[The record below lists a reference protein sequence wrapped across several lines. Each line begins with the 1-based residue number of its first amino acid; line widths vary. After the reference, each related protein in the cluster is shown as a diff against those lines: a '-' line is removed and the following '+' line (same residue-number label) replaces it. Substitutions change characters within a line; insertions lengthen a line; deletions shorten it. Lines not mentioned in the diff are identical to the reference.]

1 MKQNA
6 VRWGIMGTA
15 GIARKSWKGI
25 QLTGNSV
32 VAAVA
37 SRDLQR
43 SDQFITECQAEAPM
57 PSLPEALGSYEELL
71 ASPEVD
77 AVYMPLPTGIRKEW
91 VLRAAQ
97 AGKHVLSEKPCA
109 VSVADLEQ
117 MLDACRKAGVQF
129 MDNVM
134 FVHSARFNRIRDLL
148 QAEDAIGQMK
158 RMTSA
163 FSFLGDMDFFTNNI
177 RMDSRLEP
185 LGCLG
190 DLGWYCIRFF
200 LSVMKWQMPIE
211 ARGWTLF
218 EAGGGDSPSSV
229 PAEFSGE
236 LLFEGGVSASFY
248 CSFVADTQQW
258 AIVSGTGGVL
268 QVSDFVLPS
277 AGEELAYLVRKH
289 TFRKQGCDFR
299 MEMSEQTTLTP
310 EASHGQPGAQEVN
323 CFRNFAD
330 QVRSGQLNE
339 EWFEAA
345 LKTQMV
351 ANACL
356 DAAQAP
362 GK

>member
-1 MKQNA
+1 MKQKP

-25 QLTGNSV
+25 QLTGNSIIT
-32 VAAVA
+32 AVA
-37 SRDLQR
+37 SRDHQR

-57 PSLPEALGSYEELL
+57 PATPQAFGSYEELL

-91 VLRAAQ
+91 VLRSAR

-109 VSVADLEQ
+109 VSVADLQQ

-134 FVHSARFNRIRDLL
+134 FVHSPRFKRICELL
-148 QAEDAIGQMK
+148 QTQESIGQLK

-163 FSFLGDMDFFTNNI
+163 FTFLGDAGFFTNNI
-177 RMDSRLEP
+177 RVDSRLEP

-200 LSVMKWQMPIE
+200 LSVMNWRMPIE
-211 ARGWTLF
+211 VRAWNLF
-218 EAGGGDSPSSV
+218 EAGGGESPGPV
-229 PAEFSGE
+229 PVEFSGE
-236 LLFEGGVSASFY
+236 MLFEGGVSASFY

-258 AIVSGTGGVL
+258 AIVSGTSGIL

-277 AGEELAYLVRKH
+277 AGEELAYIVRKH
-289 TFRKQGCDFR
+289 NFRKQGCDFR
-299 MEMSEQTTLTP
+299 MEMSEQIALTQ
-310 EASHGQPGAQEVN
+310 EASHGAPTAQEVN
-323 CFRNFAD
+323 CFRSFAD
-330 QVRSGQLNE
+330 QIRSGELNE
-339 EWFEAA
+339 EWHEAA
-345 LKTQMV
+345 LKTQTL

-356 DAAQAP
+356 DAADRT
-362 GK
+362 K

>member
-1 MKQNA
+1 MKQDLI
-6 VRWGIMGTA
+6 RWGIMGTA

-32 VAAVA
+32 VTAVA

-43 SDQFITECQAEAPM
+43 SDQFIAECQTDSPM
-57 PSLPEALGSYEELL
+57 PSVPEALGSYEELL
-71 ASPEVD
+71 ASREVD
-77 AVYMPLPTGIRKEW
+77 AVYMPLPTGVRKEW

-109 VSVADLEQ
+109 VSVADLEE
-117 MLDACRKAGVQF
+117 MLGACRKAGVLF

-134 FVHSARFNRIRDLL
+134 FVHSDRFKRIHEAL
-148 QAEDAIGQMK
+148 QGDEAIGEMK

-163 FSFLGDMDFFTNNI
+163 FSFLGDMDFFTHNI
-177 RMDSRLEP
+177 RVNSQLEP

-211 ARGWTLF
+211 VRGWNLF
-218 EAGGGDSPSSV
+218 EAGGGESPGAV

-236 LLFEGGVSASFY
+236 LLFEGGVSGSFY

-258 AIVSGTGGVL
+258 AIVSGTGGIL

-277 AGEELAYLVRKH
+277 AGEELAYVVRKH
-289 TFRKQGCDFR
+289 NFRKQGCDFR
-299 MEMSEQTTLTP
+299 MEMSEQTNLTR
-310 EASHGQPGAQEVN
+310 EASHGAPTAQEVN

-330 QVRSGQLNE
+330 QILSGQSNE

-345 LKTQMV
+345 LKTQTV

-356 DAAQAP
+356 DAARKDVQ
-362 GK
+362 

>member
-1 MKQNA
+1 
-6 VRWGIMGTA
+6 MGTA
-15 GIARKSWKGI
+15 SIARKNWKAI

-32 VAAVA
+32 VTAVA

-43 SDQFITECQAEAPM
+43 SDQFINECHTEAPM
-57 PSLPEALGSYEELL
+57 PSSPEALGSYDELL
-71 ASPEVD
+71 ACPEVD

-109 VSVADLEQ
+109 VSVADLEE
-117 MLDACRKAGVQF
+117 MIEACRKARVQF

-134 FVHSARFNRIRDLL
+134 FVHSDRFKRIRDLL
-148 QAEDAIGQMK
+148 VAEQTVGQMK

-163 FSFLGDMDFFTNNI
+163 FSFLGDMDFFTSNI
-177 RMDSRLEP
+177 RMNSQLEP

-200 LSVMKWQMPIE
+200 LSVMKWEMPIE
-211 ARGWTLF
+211 VRGWNLF
-218 EAGGGDSPSSV
+218 EAGGDASPNPV

-236 LLFEGGVSASFY
+236 LLFNEGVSASFY

-258 AIVSGTGGVL
+258 AIVSGTNGAL

-277 AGEELAYLVRKH
+277 AGNELAYTIRKH
-289 TFRKQGCDFR
+289 NFRKQGCDFR
-299 MEMSEQTTLTP
+299 MEMAEQNILTS
-310 EASHGQPGAQEVN
+310 EASHGQPTAQEVN
-323 CFRNFAD
+323 CFRNFAEE
-330 QVRSGQLNE
+330 VRSGQLNE

-345 LKTQMV
+345 LKTQSV
-351 ANACL
+351 ANACT
-356 DAAQAP
+356 DAARRSVQ
-362 GK
+362 